1 VSLITIPIIASEVEE
16 SLDVELCDG
25 HRPPLQTMTMDHTQ
39 LVFLCLAIAVIAF
52 LYSSVGHAGASGYIA
67 TMTLFGIATT
77 VIRPTAL
84 VLNILVATI
93 GSFQFWRAGYFS
105 WKLFWPFAVLSIP
118 AAYLG
123 GYLQPSASI
132 LRILIGLVLLFS
144 AARLIFRRGDPNQTV
159 APSKPT
165 AVAVGAGLGFLSG
178 LTGTGGGIFL
188 TPLLLFC
195 RWAHIRQAAAVS
207 ALFILVNSIGG
218 LIGYFTAVH
227 SVPTL
232 GITLAIPAIIG
243 GTIGSYFGSRRFPS
257 RTISIL
263 LAIILTIAGA
273 KLIFTR

>member
-1 VSLITIPIIASEVEE
+1 MI
-16 SLDVELCDG
+16 G
-25 HRPPLQTMTMDHTQ
+25 YTQ

-67 TMTLFGIATT
+67 TMTLFGLVTT

-84 VLNILVATI
+84 VLNILVAAI
-93 GSFQFWRAGYFS
+93 GSFQFWRAGHFS
-105 WKLFWPFAVLSIP
+105 WKLFWPFALLSIP

-144 AARLIFRRGDPNQTV
+144 AARLIFRRGDPEETV
-159 APSKPT
+159 TPSKPT
-165 AVAVGAGLGFLSG
+165 AVGVGAGLGFLSG

-195 RWAHIRQAAAVS
+195 RWAQIRRAAAVS

-218 LIGYFTAVH
+218 LVGYFTAVH
-227 SVPTL
+227 TL
-232 GITLAIPAIIG
+232 PMLGFYLAIPAIIG
-243 GTIGSYFGSRRFPS
+243 GTIGSYFGSRRFPV
-257 RTISIL
+257 RAIS
-263 LAIILTIAGA
+263 
-273 KLIFTR
+273 

>member
-1 VSLITIPIIASEVEE
+1 
-16 SLDVELCDG
+16 
-25 HRPPLQTMTMDHTQ
+25 MDNTQ
-39 LVFLCLAIAVIAF
+39 LIFLCLAIAVIAF

-67 TMTLFGIATT
+67 TMTLFGLATT

-105 WKLFWPFAVLSIP
+105 WKLFWPFALLSVP
-118 AAYLG
+118 AAYFG
-123 GYLQPSASI
+123 GYLQPSAGV
-132 LRILIGLVLLFS
+132 LRILIGVVLLFS
-144 AARLIFRRGDPNQTV
+144 AARLIFRRGDPPETV
-159 APSKPT
+159 PPSKLT
-165 AVAVGAGLGFLSG
+165 AIGVGAGLGFLSG

-195 RWAHIRQAAAVS
+195 RWAKIRQAAAVS

-218 LIGYFTAVH
+218 LVGYFTAVH

-232 GITLAIPAIIG
+232 GIYLAIPAIVG
-243 GTIGSYFGSRRFPS
+243 GTIGSYLGSRRLPV
-257 RTISIL
+257 RSIAIC
-263 LAIILTIAGA
+263 LAVVLVIAGS